1 MIKEISNTAGKVWET
16 LGKKGEVNIAQLP
29 RTLKE
34 KSAVVYQSL
43 GWLARENKVEYRSK
57 GGKTM
62 VSLTGVE
69 KNSYE
74 HVKG

>member
-1 MIKEISNTAGKVWET
+1 MIKEISSTAGKVWET
-16 LGKKGEVNIAQLP
+16 LGKKGEVSIAQLP
-29 RTLKE
+29 RTLRE
-34 KSAVVYQSL
+34 KSAIVYQSL

>member
-16 LGKKGEVNIAQLP
+16 LGKKGEVSIAQLP

-34 KSAVVYQSL
+34 KSTIVYQSL

-69 KNSYE
+69 NNSYE